1 MLLCYGLVYFGGKLV
16 ASGSINLR
24 IELEELVVFS
34 TNMATVD
41 FQ

>member
-1 MLLCYGLVYFGGKLV
+1 MIGKMLVYFRGRLV
-16 ASGSINLR
+16 ESGSMNLR
-24 IELEELVVFS
+24 IELNELVVFS